1 MGRKETFP
9 HIVFINHV
17 DMLPTQ
23 NLKLKNR
30 ELLKQFF
37 FFKKR
42 ITLCWLTDM
51 KSELNFLVKVSVNI
65 RQLVL
70 SSHPKAPHHTGL
82 CRPGW
87 KVPQCASHFSPRA
100 PRSA

>member
-37 FFKKR
+37 FFLKKNN
-42 ITLCWLTDM
+42 TV
-51 KSELNFLVKVSVNI
+51 LVDRHEI
-65 RQLVL
+65 
-70 SSHPKAPHHTGL
+70 
-82 CRPGW
+82 
-87 KVPQCASHFSPRA
+87 
-100 PRSA
+100 